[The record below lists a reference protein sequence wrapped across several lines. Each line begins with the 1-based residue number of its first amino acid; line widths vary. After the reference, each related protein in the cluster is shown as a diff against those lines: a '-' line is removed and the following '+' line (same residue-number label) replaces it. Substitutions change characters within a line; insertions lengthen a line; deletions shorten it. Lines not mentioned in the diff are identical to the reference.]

1 MKYLLPIFFSI
12 FFVACFG
19 INKDEIS
26 QNNSLK
32 YPSWYLNPPL
42 NDGNILYGVGV
53 ANTKQEAILNALDDL
68 SSRLMLTIQSNQEIS
83 LKSFRDYREYV
94 SKTTTFNINTKSE
107 KLTFK
112 DYKIEDFYS
121 FQKEIFYLIS
131 IKKSDLINSLNSQI
145 SNLYD
150 EYEILKRSND
160 DILNKNIKYKELLE
174 KFYINL
180 NKAELLESLQNKNM
194 SENRYIKTIQKIE
207 EEIKNSISKISFFI
221 KSDDNSEVFKEVFK
235 NSLNKKSYKVV
246 EKKDIENVYEID
258 LSSNQSKIRPS
269 GFFIIE
275 NILNIKVK
283 DKNNRQLSSKTI
295 ELKGASSNNFDDA
308 KINLIQKL
316 KKYEEQNSILPF
328 E

>member
-1 MKYLLPIFFSI
+1 MKYLISI
-12 FFVACFG
+12 FFAIFFTACFG
-19 INKDEIS
+19 INKEEVS

-32 YPSWYLNPPL
+32 YSSWYLNPPL
-42 NDGNILYGVGV
+42 NDENILYGVGV

-83 LKSFRDYREYV
+83 LKSFRDYREYIT
-94 SKTTTFNINTKSE
+94 KTTTFNINTKSE

-160 DILNKNIKYKELLE
+160 DILSKNIKYKELLE

-180 NKAELLESLQNKNM
+180 NKAELLESLQNKNK

-221 KSDDNSEVFKEVFK
+221 KSDDNSEIFKEVFK

>member
-1 MKYLLPIFFSI
+1 MKTLKVKIKKLNENAVIPTYSKDGDAGMDL
-12 FFVACFG
+12 VATSEYY
-19 INKDEIS
+19 DD
-26 QNNSLK
+26 
-32 YPSWYLNPPL
+32 
-42 NDGNILYGVGV
+42 DGNIVYGVGV

-221 KSDDNSEVFKEVFK
+221 KSDDNSEIFKEVFK

-246 EKKDIENVYEID
+246 EKKDSENIYEID